1 MKIQP
6 RNYVIDET
14 VKIPQIS
21 KFNVSKLQFLF
32 HLRLWASAFVFVC
45 ICVPFIFFGSLQPNK
60 NISLKCFAF
69 DLTYIYNK
77 TVASHPSM
85 PMPFPIEH
93 RERERESEPNL
104 FWILVLFSNLFVL
117 FKSNPKI
124 YVIPRSIYK
133 FISKTH
139 SLTQWH
145 AIQGIFIIL
154 VWFCFVLCFI

>member
-6 RNYVIDET
+6 RNYVIDVT
-14 VKIPQIS
+14 VKIPQTS

-32 HLRLWASAFVFVC
+32 HLRLWAFCFCFCLHLRSLH
-45 ICVPFIFFGSLQPNK
+45 FFGSLQPNK

-93 RERERESEPNL
+93 RERERERANRIYSEFWCYFPTYLYYLKATQRFMSSPDPSINL
-104 FWILVLFSNLFVL
+104 
-117 FKSNPKI
+117 
-124 YVIPRSIYK
+124 
-133 FISKTH
+133 
-139 SLTQWH
+139 
-145 AIQGIFIIL
+145 
-154 VWFCFVLCFI
+154 